1 VTDEAPPPLQPDEGR
16 PSIEDDDPFEGQG
29 LVYEHRV
36 GRAVLSALI
45 VVLVITLVGWN
56 LPRSVFGY
64 ELRDAS
70 REQLRPV
77 VNRLAL
83 NQGWEVFAPNPSST
97 SVAVTAEVS
106 FEDGSTASFEF
117 PDGEPALGALREY
130 RWRKWERRIRLDDNR
145 GLWRPTAD
153 WIARELSEPD
163 NIVVEVQLVR
173 HWSRMEQAGVPGEV
187 NEVDFDATYTYD
199 EVP

>member
-1 VTDEAPPPLQPDEGR
+1 MRAPGDPTDVVGEPAET
-16 PSIEDDDPFEGQG
+16 DDPFAGQG
-29 LVYEHRV
+29 TVYEHRL
-36 GRAVLSALI
+36 GRAAVSAFV
-45 VVLVITLVGWN
+45 VVLVVTLIGWN
-56 LPRSVFGY
+56 LPRSVLGH
-64 ELRDAS
+64 EVRETS
-70 REQLRPV
+70 REQLRPI

-97 SVAVTAEVS
+97 SIAVTADVT
-106 FEDGSTASFEF
+106 FEDGSTTVFEF
-117 PDGEPALGALREY
+117 PDGEPVLGALREY

-145 GLWRPTAD
+145 GLWRPTAN

-173 HWSRMEQAGVPGEV
+173 HWRRMEQAGVPGEV
-187 NEVDFDATYTYD
+187 AVVDFDATYTFD